1 MFSTDFNPLEIGNI
15 EQKSSVGTI
24 HIKLISNLINLKKM
38 IPKLKLYLPAVAAIM
53 VFSNSLAQ
61 QKKVVSSLF
70 LSNGSNLELIDKAI
84 VIKRAVLDK
93 AKLAKGFPLLIC
105 KTDTIPSQ
113 VNDLDGDGVW
123 DELFIVANFT
133 AAEKKTVQLKWVNE
147 APKFPIRTSVRFGK
161 REAKNLPVQPATE
174 EVLMAN
180 QVHKALG
187 FQKYQTDGPSW
198 ENDKVGFRHYL
209 DGRNSKDVFG
219 KKTPAITPEN
229 VGISSTGAVEDNYHE
244 MHDWGRD
251 VFPVGNSA
259 GLGGYAL
266 LVNNEITRLGII
278 NADTLNNIEKTTF
291 KIVAEGP
298 VNSLLN
304 YNYNN
309 WKASG
314 NNYQVNETT
323 SIWPGMYAYKNSV
336 KIKGIT
342 GKETFLVAL
351 SNINNQNGLK
361 VIEVGKWVCL
371 IQHDSLTYK
380 REWIMGTAIIV
391 PKKDYLGYIEAP
403 KTGQLSDSYFA
414 KMKIVEN
421 TSVRYYAVAAW
432 ELSADQNFKDAN
444 YFTNYVTKLASQ
456 LAIEITVKVQ

>member
-1 MFSTDFNPLEIGNI
+1 M
-15 EQKSSVGTI
+15 KY
-24 HIKLISNLINLKKM
+24 
-38 IPKLKLYLPAVAAIM
+38 KLYLPAVAVIM
-53 VFSNSLAQ
+53 VFSNSIAQ
-61 QKKVVSSLF
+61 QKKPVSSLF

-84 VIKRAVLDK
+84 VVKRAVFDK
-93 AKLAKGFPLLIC
+93 AKQSEGFPLLIC
-105 KTDTIPSQ
+105 KSDTLHSQ

-133 AAEKKTVQLKWVNE
+133 AAEKKTVQLQWVKD

-161 REAKNLPVQPATE
+161 REAVDLPVQPATAE
-174 EVLMAN
+174 SVNAH
-180 QVHKALG
+180 QVYKKLG

-209 DGRNSKDVFG
+209 DGRNAKDVFG
-219 KKTPAITPEN
+219 KKNPAITPEN
-229 VGISSTGAVEDNYHE
+229 VGISSKGEVEDNYHV
-244 MHDWGRD
+244 MNDWGRD
-251 VFPVGNSA
+251 VFPVGSSA

-266 LVNNEITRLGII
+266 LVNNEITRLGILG
-278 NADTLNNIEKTTF
+278 NDTLNNIEKTTF

-304 YNYNN
+304 YTYNN

-314 NNYQVNETT
+314 NTYQVNETT

-361 VIEVGKWVCL
+361 VIEVGKWMCL
-371 IQHDSLTYK
+371 IQHDYLTYK
-380 REWIMGTAIIV
+380 REWIMGTALIV

-403 KTGQLSDSYFA
+403 KTGQLTDSYFA

-421 TSVRYYAVAAW
+421 TSVRYYAVAGW
-432 ELSADQNFKDAN
+432 ELSADKNFKTPQD
-444 YFTNYVTKLASQ
+444 FTNYVTNLASQ
-456 LAIEITVKVQ
+456 LAIEISVKVQ

>member
-1 MFSTDFNPLEIGNI
+1 M
-15 EQKSSVGTI
+15 K
-24 HIKLISNLINLKKM
+24 
-38 IPKLKLYLPAVAAIM
+38 PKLKLYLPVAVTIMAFMCCKAQQNKTPATITLSNNSNIELSDKAVAIKR
-53 VFSNSLAQ
+53 S
-61 QKKVVSSLF
+61 
-70 LSNGSNLELIDKAI
+70 LIDK
-84 VIKRAVLDK
+84 KDTQN
-93 AKLAKGFPLLIC
+93 FPLLIC
-105 KTDTIPSQ
+105 KNDTIPSQ
-113 VNDLDGDGVW
+113 VNDLDGDGKW
-123 DELFIVANFT
+123 DELFLVTHFSAK
-133 AAEKKTVQLKWVNE
+133 EKKITQLKWVKD

-161 REAKNLPVQPATE
+161 REAENIPLQPATAE
-174 EVLMAN
+174 SVNAH
-180 QVHKALG
+180 QVYKKLG

-229 VGISSTGAVEDNYHE
+229 VGISSAGAVEDNYHV

-251 VFPVGNSA
+251 VFPVGSSA

-266 LVNNEITRLGII
+266 LVDNEITRLGILGT
-278 NADTLNNIEKTTF
+278 DTLNNIEKTTF

-298 VNSLLN
+298 VNSVLN
-304 YNYNN
+304 YNYSN

-314 NNYQVNETT
+314 NNYQVKETT
-323 SIWPGMYAYKNSV
+323 SIWPGMYAYKNTV

-342 GKETFLVAL
+342 GKETFLIAL
-351 SNINNQNGLK
+351 SNINNQKGLK

-371 IQHDSLTYK
+371 IQHDNLGYN

-403 KTGQLSDSYFA
+403 KTGQLTDSYFA

-421 TSVRYYAVAAW
+421 TSIRYYAVAGW
-432 ELSADQNFKDAN
+432 ELSADKNFKDAQ
-444 YFTNYVTKLASQ
+444 YFTDYVTNLAKQ
-456 LAIEITVKVQ
+456 LAIEITVAIK